1 MIRARLL
8 LSRLSPPFPSLPRK
22 KKSVTTILRKL
33 GGDQERLSFANI
45 LACALPDMKKKMN
58 QYEINGYKANLF
70 SLFSVADPLV
80 LGRGRAVDSC
90 DCPISF

>member
-8 LSRLSPPFPSLPRK
+8 LSRPSPAFPSLPRKK

-80 LGRGRAVDSC
+80 LGRGRTMD
-90 DCPISF
+90 